1 MAANAS
7 LGPVPSQPIAKARK
21 RTQRLRLTSDQQQ
34 GGSHCTQFLTSKA
47 VLNRMDISHAASP
60 QHLRLFKLELAQ
72 PPYESADDDC
82 AAAGEQQ
89 QV

>member
-1 MAANAS
+1 M
-7 LGPVPSQPIAKARK
+7 
-21 RTQRLRLTSDQQQ
+21 
-34 GGSHCTQFLTSKA
+34 
-47 VLNRMDISHAASP
+47 LNRMDISHAASP
-60 QHLRLFKLELAQ
+60 QHLRSFKLELAQ